1 MLRESSGSTEEA
13 ENMMTRALQVITEHS
28 QLRANTSSDDIVIDE
43 VDTNISISFSFI
55 CHLHRKTVE
64 REDIIY
70 VEKMRSRR

>member
-43 VDTNISISFSFI
+43 VDTNISISFFLSVT
-55 CHLHRKTVE
+55 CTERQLREKTLSMW
-64 REDIIY
+64 
-70 VEKMRSRR
+70 KK